1 MRLAPPQPQSEN
13 DHQKLCVA
21 YAERIGLG
29 PYLLA
34 IPNGTQLPGGPA
46 TRAKYMNH
54 LKAMGLKPGASDLF
68 LAKPVKIKGTV
79 FPPEWGAPRHH
90 GAWFE
95 MKRVKDGRVS
105 AEQLNFLKTMD
116 DVGYY
121 VDICWGFDDWRESL
135 HAYLDGKPTPWRRD
149 AP

>member
-1 MRLAPPQPQSEN
+1 MRLAPPQPVSEN
-13 DHQKLCVA
+13 DHQKLCVE
-21 YAERIGLG
+21 YAVSIGLR
-29 PYLLA
+29 PYLIA
-34 IPNGTQLPGGPA
+34 IPNGTQLPGGVA

-68 LAKPVKIKGTV
+68 LAKPVQKTYPKDTV
-79 FPPEWGAPRHH
+79 PHWHH

-105 AEQLNFLKTMD
+105 AAQLNFLKTMD

-149 AP
+149 EP